1 MFSRSHI
8 LGLVGAVVLSSLA
21 WTQMQTQPPQSG
33 QTAPDRSSS
42 GSPMG
47 VPRDN
52 TPGNP
57 GAAPPDQQMDP
68 YITDKDFVRNAAESS
83 ATEVQLGR
91 LAQDKASS
99 DAVKEFGKRMVEAHT
114 QTGQQLKQA
123 GTALNVQLPTEPPRK
138 AKKAEG
144 KLAKLS
150 GADFDRAYA
159 KMAADEQKQTVKE
172 FEHEAKNGRV
182 TGVKD
187 FAAKNLQAEQE
198 RQKQAEELAG
208 AGIGSASR
216 QK

>member
-8 LGLVGAVVLSSLA
+8 LGLAGAIVLAGSA
-21 WTQMQTQPPQSG
+21 WAQTQPSQNN
-33 QTAPDRSSS
+33 QTAPDRSST

-47 VPRDN
+47 MPRDN

-57 GAAPPDQQMDP
+57 GALPPDQQMDP
-68 YITDKDFVRNAAESS
+68 YMTDKDFVKDAAESS

-91 LAQDKASS
+91 LAQDKALS
-99 DAVKEFGKRMVEAHT
+99 DAVKEFGRRMVEAHT
-114 QTGQQLKQA
+114 QTSQQLKQA
-123 GTALNVQLPTEPPRK
+123 GAALNIQLPAEPPRK

-144 KLAKLS
+144 KLSKLS

-159 KMAADEQKQTVKE
+159 KMAADEQKQAVKE
-172 FEHEAKNGRV
+172 FEHEAKNGKV
-182 TGVKD
+182 AGVKD

-198 RQKQAEELAG
+198 RQKQAEDLAG
-208 AGIGSASR
+208 AGTGTASR

>member
-1 MFSRSHI
+1 M
-8 LGLVGAVVLSSLA
+8 A
-21 WTQMQTQPPQSG
+21 
-33 QTAPDRSSS
+33 
-42 GSPMG
+42 
-47 VPRDN
+47 PRDN

-57 GAAPPDQQMDP
+57 GAGLPEQQMDP
-68 YITDKDFVRNAAESS
+68 YVTDKDFVKNAAESS

-99 DAVKEFGKRMVEAHT
+99 EAVKEFGRRMVEAHT
-114 QTGQQLKQA
+114 QTSQQLKLA
-123 GTALNVQLPTEPPRK
+123 GTALNLQLPAGPPRK

-144 KLAKLS
+144 KLSKLS

-159 KMAADEQKQTVKE
+159 KMAADEEKQTVKE

-182 TGVKD
+182 AGVKD
-187 FAAKNLQAEQE
+187 FAATNLQAEQE

-208 AGIGSASR
+208 AGTGTASR